1 MLYSYLFRSRWAA
14 LFWVASILVGV
25 YLRTPRAADSDPQQ
39 SQEQA
44 KPVNPWAK
52 DK

>member
-14 LFWVASILVGV
+14 LFWVATVLIGV
-25 YLRTPRAADSDPQQ
+25 YLRTPRADSDAQQ
-39 SQEQA
+39 AQQQA